1 MKVLSILNLSNKEK
15 AGADSGVIFNRLFFG
30 ELVKHGFKC
39 TIASPIKFDVP
50 NIKNTFYEPGS
61 SKYDVRFRFD
71 WDFHKKLLLKERPDL
86 VFVNQVELTSN
97 YRALLV
103 TTGNKAKIATYCH
116 YLPVMEVQPNKIIWD
131 SSLDHNN
138 LAKAIL
144 FQIFNAYE
152 QADYFFVTSN
162 FSKELLIAAAKH
174 FNIKHDKKKI
184 MVLPCPTDPY
194 FITEKKRS
202 FPKTKQVLYNHRL
215 YKQYGTEFLIQLI
228 KELQDEN
235 IKFII
240 TDFFSKRN
248 ADRKRLEKTVDE
260 YKKQLRKYKNVVFRI
275 DGDNRQAYK
284 HKIVL
289 KADIGIAPYRINAN
303 WSMGSVDC
311 LGMGIPVVAPNFA
324 TFPVFVP
331 SCLLFDNKRQA
342 IQLIR
347 KLLTDKNFWE
357 SCSEE
362 SKKKVKKFLPN
373 VMVVK
378 FINYISD
385 GQ

>member
-1 MKVLSILNLSNKEK
+1 MKILSILNLSNKEK

-39 TIASPIKFDVP
+39 TIASPIKFNVP
-50 NIKNTFYEPGS
+50 NIKNAFYEPGS

-71 WDFHKKLLLKERPDL
+71 WDFHKKLLQREKPDL

-103 TTGNKAKIATYCH
+103 TTGSHAKIATYCH
-116 YLPVMEVQPNKIIWD
+116 YLPIIEVQPNRIVWD
-131 SSLDHNN
+131 SSLNHNN
-138 LAKAIL
+138 LAKVIL
-144 FQIFNAYE
+144 FQTFNAYE
-152 QADYFFVTSN
+152 QADYFFVTSD
-162 FSKELLIAAAKH
+162 FSKGLLIKAAKQ
-174 FNIKHDKKKI
+174 FNITLNKKKI
-184 MVLPCPTDPY
+184 LVLPCPTDPY
-194 FITEKKRS
+194 FVTEEKRDFS
-202 FPKTKQVLYNHRL
+202 TAKQVLYNHRL

-228 KELQDEN
+228 KDLQDEN

-260 YKKQLRKYKNVVFRI
+260 YKKQLSKYKNVVFKI
-275 DGDNRQAYK
+275 DGDNRESYK

-289 KADIGIAPYRINAN
+289 KACIGLAPYRVNAN

-311 LGMGIPVVAPNFA
+311 LGVGIPVVAPNLA
-324 TFPVFVP
+324 TFPEFVP
-331 SCLLFDNKRQA
+331 SRLLFNNKREA
-342 IQLIR
+342 IRLIK
-347 KLLTDKNFWE
+347 KLLTEKEFWE

-362 SKKKVKKFLPN
+362 CKKKVKKFLPN
-373 VMVVK
+373 VMAEK
-378 FINYISD
+378 FINYISY
-385 GQ
+385 GR